1 MWSVDFE
8 MTFKWDVN
16 GTEEPA
22 WLRSVDVGGGK
33 EDTREGN
40 SKCKGLE
47 VGMSQWSLSS

>member
-1 MWSVDFE
+1 

-22 WLRSVDVGGGK
+22 WLMSLCAERRVGG

-40 SKCKGLE
+40 SKCKGPE
-47 VGMSQWSLSS
+47 EGMSQWSLSS

>member
-1 MWSVDFE
+1 
-8 MTFKWDVN
+8 MTFKWNVN

-22 WLRSVDVGGGK
+22 WVRSVGRGGVRGGQ

-40 SKCKGLE
+40 SECRGPE